1 MPSFGDDRRRA
12 TGRGGPEVTEF
23 VPLTD
28 QGRRF
33 TLELSVRLSDT
44 NPSGALRLDGIA
56 RYLQDV
62 ATDDW
67 DSTGIESTDTWVV
80 RRTTIR
86 RTTDAWPMLKDNL
99 TLTTWCGGAG
109 AAWAERRTDL
119 SVNGTL
125 LLEAVALWVPVD
137 PSGHPVRVRPL
148 FLEVYGDAVQGRKV
162 SGRVTLTA
170 PPEGSTSR
178 PWPLR
183 RADLD
188 IVGHV
193 NNAAV
198 WQAVSE
204 VVDVPVAMVEVI
216 HHGPVEA
223 GHEVSLV
230 RAPAALWLLVDDE
243 VRVAA
248 RYSA

>member
-1 MPSFGDDRRRA
+1 
-12 TGRGGPEVTEF
+12 VIEF
-23 VPLTD
+23 VPLPE

-33 TLELSVRLSDT
+33 TTLIPVRLSDT
-44 NPSGALRLDGIA
+44 NPAGALRLDGIA

-67 DSTGIESTDTWVV
+67 DDTGIVSSDTWVV
-80 RRTTIR
+80 RRTTMR

-99 TLTTWCGGAG
+99 SLTTWCGGVG
-109 AAWAERRTDL
+109 AAWAERRTDI
-119 SVNGTL
+119 SVDGTVL
-125 LLEAVALWVPVD
+125 VEAVALWVPVD
-137 PSGHPVRVRPL
+137 HSGHPVRVRPL
-148 FLEVYGDAVQGRKV
+148 FYEVYGDAVRGRKV
-162 SGRVTLTA
+162 SGRVTITS
-170 PPEGSTSR
+170 PPPDATKR

-204 VVDVPVAMVEVI
+204 VVDVPVSMVEVI

-230 RAPAALWLLVDDE
+230 RAPGALWLLVDDE
-243 VRVAA
+243 VRVGAQ
-248 RYSA
+248 YWL